1 MSAQPW
7 WAPLGAKPSGQASA
21 KPHSEYAIVPL
32 AKADEP
38 TDVAIFEAR
47 DLGIPVKCWPY
58 RNAAGLLVS
67 VVARY
72 ETLVGKETRPWIH
85 ARKGGIAAPAWHM
98 KSQPIPRALY
108 QLPELLAAA
117 DGSTVMVAEG
127 EKAADAAQVLFPAY
141 AATTSVG
148 GSSSAKASDWA
159 AVRGRHV
166 LILPDHDDA
175 GRRYTADVARFSRA
189 AGALSVRAVVWPDV
203 FPERWDVA
211 DPLPDGFTADW
222 LRDAVRDA
230 PEAPAEASGAKPDA
244 EAWGEPDMSVLRLAR
259 RSAPAFPTH
268 ALGPEWAA
276 WVEGA
281 AEAASAPVDYVALPL
296 LAAASA
302 LIGHARWAEA
312 TPGWQEP
319 PHIWAGVVGD
329 SGSSKSPGADAL
341 LRDVLPKVE
350 ANMLGDFPDRLR
362 EWLADAE
369 LEKAKMEV
377 WTREVKEA
385 HKRGN
390 APPLPPASDIPLV
403 PQAPRLRQSDVTIEK
418 VASLLASAAP
428 KGLLITRDELAG
440 WLLGMTQYNDSG
452 RAFWV
457 EAYGGRPYRVERQKT
472 PEPIVIPRLSV
483 AVTGSTQ
490 PEKLA
495 TMFREADD
503 GLLSRFIWGWPDPLP
518 FRLGRVAPNVEW
530 AAEALDRL
538 RALEMASALGF
549 SDLSPIMVRLV
560 PDAVLM
566 MEQFAADMQQAQ
578 ADAGG
583 LMRSAFGKARGL
595 ALRLGLVL
603 VMLRWCGA
611 AGMSAPPTEIDDGT
625 FGLACDLVAE
635 YFMPSAERVYGDA
648 AASVAERN
656 AATLAR
662 WIVKHKPKEIH
673 VRKLQRE
680 IRLPGLGTAAS
691 IHAAADEL
699 TEADWLM
706 EAGSEP
712 GPGRPRAAYAV
723 NPALRGAA

>member
-7 WAPLGAKPSGQASA
+7 WSPLDAEPSGQASA
-21 KPHSEYAIVPL
+21 KPHSEYVIVPL

-38 TDVAIFEAR
+38 TDLAIFKAR
-47 DLGIPVKCWPY
+47 DLGIPMKCWPY
-58 RNAAGLLVS
+58 RNAAGLLVF

-72 ETLVGKETRPWIH
+72 ETPAGKETRPWIH
-85 ARKGGIAAPAWHM
+85 ARKGGMALPKWHM
-98 KSQPIPRALY
+98 KSQPSPRALY
-108 QLPELLAAA
+108 QLPELLAAPA
-117 DGSTVMVAEG
+117 GSTVLVTEG

-141 AATTSVG
+141 AATTSAG

-159 AVRGRHV
+159 AVHGHHV
-166 LILPDHDDA
+166 LILPDHDNA
-175 GRRYTADVARFSRA
+175 GRRYTADVIALCRA
-189 AGALSVRAVVWPDV
+189 AGALSVRAVTWPAD
-203 FPERWDVA
+203 FPEKWDVA
-211 DPLPDGFTADW
+211 DPLPDGFTAGW
-222 LRDAVRDA
+222 LLDAIRDA

-244 EAWGEPDMSVLRLAR
+244 QAWGVPDMSVLRLAR
-259 RSAPAFPTH
+259 RTAPAFPTH
-268 ALGPEWAA
+268 VLGPEWAA
-276 WVEGA
+276 WVAGA
-281 AEAASAPVDYVALPL
+281 AEAASAPDDYVALPL

-319 PHIWAGVVGD
+319 PHIWAGCVGD

-350 ANMLGDFPDRLR
+350 ANMMGDFPDRLR
-362 EWLADAE
+362 EWHAAAE
-369 LEKAKMEV
+369 LEKAKMET
-377 WTREVKEA
+377 WTREVRDA
-385 HKRGN
+385 QKRGN
-390 APPLPPASDIPLV
+390 APPMPPASDLPPV

-428 KGLLITRDELAG
+428 KGLLVTRDELAG

-495 TMFREADD
+495 QMFREADD
-503 GLLSRFIWGWPDPLP
+503 GLMARFVWGWPDPLP
-518 FRLGRVAPNVEW
+518 FKLGRAAPNTAW
-530 AAEALDRL
+530 AIAALDRL
-538 RALEMASALGF
+538 RALEMAFALGV
-549 SDLSPIMVRLV
+549 SDLCPIMVRLT
-560 PDAVLM
+560 PSAVLM
-566 MEQFAADMQQAQ
+566 MEQFGADMQQAQ

-583 LMRSAFGKARGL
+583 LMRSAYGQARGL

-611 AGMSAPPTEIDDGT
+611 AGMAAPPTEIDDGT

-635 YFMPSAERVYGDA
+635 YFMPGAERVYGDA
-648 AASVAERN
+648 AASLAERN

-680 IRLPGLGTAAS
+680 IRLPGLGNAAS
-691 IHAAADEL
+691 IHAAAGEL
-699 TEADWLM
+699 IEADWLM
-706 EAGSEP
+706 ETESEP
-712 GPGRPRAAYAV
+712 GPGRPRAAYKV
-723 NPALRGAA
+723 NPALRKPA